1 MTDISPV
8 HHNSPSVSSHRTLS
22 RTQPRPTMS
31 AAILHSAEHCSE
43 DENIVASLPPSP
55 TTSDPRRG
63 ADQPALSQPTGDPTF
78 DPIPTTA
85 MSSNEARV
93 SLPSLEGSGG
103 EPKSRPVTGAQK
115 SVASVPISAAGN
127 AECYSSEDMDR
138 TALED
143 VQVKAPPSRQ
153 RGLSS
158 EYCVF
163 VVSFLSLSHADGRD
177 DRHPCLVGSLSTQRA
192 LFPSF
197 LSCQPRR

>member
-85 MSSNEARV
+85 MSSNEVRV
-93 SLPSLEGSGG
+93 SSPSLEGSDG
-103 EPKSRPVTGAQK
+103 EPKSRPVTRGE
-115 SVASVPISAAGN
+115 SIASMPRSAAGD
-127 AECYSSEDMDR
+127 AECYFSEDVDR
-138 TALED
+138 TMLED
-143 VQVKAPPSRQ
+143 VQVKAPPSR
-153 RGLSS
+153 
-158 EYCVF
+158 E
-163 VVSFLSLSHADGRD
+163 
-177 DRHPCLVGSLSTQRA
+177 GSIK
-192 LFPSF
+192 
-197 LSCQPRR
+197 